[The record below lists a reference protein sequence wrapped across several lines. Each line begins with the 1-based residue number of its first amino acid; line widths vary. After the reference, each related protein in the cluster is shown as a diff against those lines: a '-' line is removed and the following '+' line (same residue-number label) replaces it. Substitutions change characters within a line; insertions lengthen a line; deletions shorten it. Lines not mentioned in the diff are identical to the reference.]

1 MSGFSFAAVVDSGV
15 GGLTVLRQLRRQYP
29 HCNFVYFADSAHCP
43 YGTQSDAE
51 IFSRVSTVVDWLVQ
65 NGANSVVLACNTAS
79 VFADRLRSMF
89 PLPIYDVV
97 TPTCRLAARLAQGD
111 VAVLATD
118 ATVRSGI
125 YVRHLAALGV
135 ASRQYACS
143 ALVPFAEHNAVRT
156 DECRHAVRLALAEPD
171 AVILGCTHFP
181 LLLNV
186 MRPYIG
192 HAQAVQCVTDFVP
205 VQHDTAAKGKC
216 LYLTSGD
223 PVSVTAS
230 AQFARAKFVHVDV

>member
-135 ASRQYACS
+135 VARQYACS
-143 ALVPFAEHNAVRT
+143 ALV
-156 DECRHAVRLALAEPD
+156 RLALAELQHSPPD